1 MYLGGFMKR
10 KRNKREKIL
19 QSELEMVAIS
29 MASFLKRYLG
39 IYDEEILKMHPTHKE
54 LAILFPNLKRSSF
67 TYVLSSPELVYLGQI
82 ILVDDGN
89 GNIVPYIYDEQL
101 KELSSY
107 RAISQEQESNNNE
120 SETWSSDKGIEPLDI
135 AYYNLDEMS
144 IYELENLAK
153 YYSRTGQE
161 RNYRRVIRAI
171 VSRDDSIQAQSEY
184 KVLKKEKKNNNDEF

>member
-10 KRNKREKIL
+10 KRNKRDKML
-19 QSELEMVAIS
+19 QSDLEIEAIS

-39 IYDEEILKMHPTHKE
+39 IFDEELLKMQPTHKE
-54 LAILFPNLKRSSF
+54 LAILCPHLKRSSF
-67 TYVLSSPELVYLGQI
+67 TYVLSSPELVYLGKI

-101 KELSSY
+101 KELSLY
-107 RAISQEQESNNNE
+107 RSISQEQESNNNE
-120 SETWSSDKGIEPLDI
+120 SETWSRDKGIEHLDI
-135 AYYNLDEMS
+135 AYYDLEEMS

-184 KVLKKEKKNNNDEF
+184 KVLKKEMKNNNDEF

>member
-1 MYLGGFMKR
+1 MKR
-10 KRNKREKIL
+10 KRNKRDQIL
-19 QSELEMVAIS
+19 QLDLEMSAIS
-29 MASFLKRYLG
+29 MASFFKRYLG
-39 IYDEEILKMHPTHKE
+39 IFDEELLRMNPTHKE

-67 TYVLSSPELVYLGQI
+67 ARILSSPELVYLGQI

-101 KELSSY
+101 KELGS
-107 RAISQEQESNNNE
+107 RCENLQEHETDNHNT
-120 SETWSSDKGIEPLDI
+120 ETWSRSKEIEPLDI
-135 AYYNLDEMS
+135 AYYDLDEMS

-161 RNYRRVIRAI
+161 RNYRRVIRTI

-184 KVLKKEKKNNNDEF
+184 KVLKKQKKNNNDEF